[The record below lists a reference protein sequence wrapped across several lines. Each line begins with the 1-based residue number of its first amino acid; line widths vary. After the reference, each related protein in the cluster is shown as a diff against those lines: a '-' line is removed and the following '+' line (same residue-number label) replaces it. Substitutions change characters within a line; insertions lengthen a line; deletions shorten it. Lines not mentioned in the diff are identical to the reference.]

1 MALFR
6 TYSAA
11 IQGIEAH
18 TVDVEVDMYP
28 VAVATGVTPW
38 RAWTR
43 LASRPVV
50 AFDESSVW
58 VTQGRTLST
67 PTSVTLTE
75 AQRMTATSIAM
86 WRVVPGDEG
95 DRSALEWRL
104 VPGDSLALRSG
115 DQVLLPAG
123 AGVRF
128 ESGRRVPGA
137 PISGVAW
144 ADATASSAL
153 DGLLAAAGAVVTLVG
168 GGLTLLASPSAS
180 KTSVRSHVALLAT
193 ASVVIVAVCWGV
205 YAADVGADLALGVPA
220 RPRHTRN
227 GWRGPARPAG
237 RSPRKSRAA

>member
-1 MALFR
+1 
-6 TYSAA
+6 
-11 IQGIEAH
+11 
-18 TVDVEVDMYP
+18 
-28 VAVATGVTPW
+28 
-38 RAWTR
+38 
-43 LASRPVV
+43 
-50 AFDESSVW
+50 
-58 VTQGRTLST
+58 QGRTLST

-128 ESGRRVPGA
+128 ESGRRVAGAPTPWAGVPGDEGDRSALEWRLVPGDSLALRSGDQVLLPAGAGVRFESGRRVPGA

-153 DGLLAAAGAVVTLVG
+153 DGLLAAAGA
-168 GGLTLLASPSAS
+168 
-180 KTSVRSHVALLAT
+180 
-193 ASVVIVAVCWGV
+193 C
-205 YAADVGADLALGVPA
+205 D
-220 RPRHTRN
+220 TRD
-227 GWRGPARPAG
+227 RR
-237 RSPRKSRAA
+237 

>member
-1 MALFR
+1 IRLAGVSVTWWYAVALAPGVAVLVRLIVGTPAPVRALASWVAPALFV
-6 TYSAA
+6 SVAMQIFVAAPAAPLVALAA
-11 IQGIEAH
+11 ILAPMMAGC
-18 TVDVEVDMYP
+18 V
-28 VAVATGVTPW
+28 
-38 RAWTR
+38 RA

-168 GGLTLLASPSAS
+168 GGL
-180 KTSVRSHVALLAT
+180 
-193 ASVVIVAVCWGV
+193 
-205 YAADVGADLALGVPA
+205 
-220 RPRHTRN
+220 
-227 GWRGPARPAG
+227 
-237 RSPRKSRAA
+237 

>member
-1 MALFR
+1 
-6 TYSAA
+6 
-11 IQGIEAH
+11 
-18 TVDVEVDMYP
+18 V
-28 VAVATGVTPW
+28 VAVAIATGVTPW

-50 AFDESSVW
+50 AFDQRSVGG
-58 VTQGRTLST
+58 TQGRTLST
-67 PTSVTLTE
+67 PTNGTPTE
-75 AQRMTATSIAM
+75 AQRVTGTRHAM
-86 WRVVPGDEG
+86 WGGGGAGGGGGPGGRGGLGVPGDDG

-144 ADATASSAL
+144 ADATASSVL

-168 GGLTLLASPSAS
+168 GGLT
-180 KTSVRSHVALLAT
+180 
-193 ASVVIVAVCWGV
+193 
-205 YAADVGADLALGVPA
+205 
-220 RPRHTRN
+220 
-227 GWRGPARPAG
+227 
-237 RSPRKSRAA
+237 